1 MNTMK
6 KNLVVWC
13 LCLLII
19 TQTVVNK
26 ALAQQAPTMD
36 HIALYVFDLE
46 KSTAF
51 YKDVMQFKL
60 VSEPFKDGKHSWF
73 KVGEHS
79 RLHIIKGA
87 ADVKEHDIN
96 SHFAYHVKVLK
107 DFTDHLDKMNIKY
120 GNWTQ
125 DSKQPTVRP
134 DGVKQVYFQDPDNY
148 WIEVNDD
155 KL

>member
-1 MNTMK
+1 MIK
-6 KNLVVWC
+6 RLVLYSFC
-13 LCLLII
+13 LFLTAQIFI
-19 TQTVVNK
+19 NK
-26 ALAQQAPTMD
+26 GLAQQAPTAD

-51 YKDVMQFKL
+51 YKDVLQFKL

-73 KVGEHS
+73 EIAPHDK
-79 RLHIIKGA
+79 LHIIKGA

-96 SHFAYHVKVLK
+96 SHFAYHVKDLK
-107 DFTDHLDKMNIKY
+107 QFTDHLDKMNIRY
-120 GNWTQ
+120 GNWKGE
-125 DSKQPTVRP
+125 SKEMTLRP

-155 KL
+155 KF